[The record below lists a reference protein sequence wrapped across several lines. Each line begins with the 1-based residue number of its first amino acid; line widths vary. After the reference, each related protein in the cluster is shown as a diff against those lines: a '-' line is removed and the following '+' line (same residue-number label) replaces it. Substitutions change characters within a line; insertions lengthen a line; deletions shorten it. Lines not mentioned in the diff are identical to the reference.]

1 MMEHFIS
8 MYIDDEMTLEEK
20 ILFINHIHENKA
32 FTDETAAMLEQ
43 EKKLSAALIQSAP
56 EAPLP
61 FLTPKPAPKRSLHSL
76 GLALAAVVLVVLSF
90 LAGVN
95 LYSLSEP
102 VHRYTSLTPAAVQ
115 HRFVIFQQG
124 SAQVEITGS
133 FTRWQKVPLTQT
145 GSEGYWEITLD
156 VPAGEHRY
164 SFIINGNK
172 LLPDPTV
179 ATREPDDFGSINSIL
194 YIGS

>member
-1 MMEHFIS
+1 MEHFIS
-8 MYIDDEMTLEEK
+8 MYIDDEMSLEEK

-32 FTDETAAMLEQ
+32 FTDETAALLEQ
-43 EKKLSAALIQSAP
+43 EKILSAALIQSAP
-56 EAPLP
+56 ETPLP
-61 FLTPKPAPKRSLHSL
+61 FLAAKPVPKRLVHSL
-76 GLALAAVVLVVLSF
+76 GLALAAGVLVVLSF

-95 LYSLSEP
+95 FYSRSEP
-102 VHRYTSLTPAAVQ
+102 IDHYTALTPAAVQ
-115 HRFVIFQQG
+115 HRFVLFQQG

-164 SFIINGNK
+164 SFIVNGSK

-179 ATREPDDFGSINSIL
+179 ATREPDDFGTINSIL
-194 YIGS
+194 YVGS